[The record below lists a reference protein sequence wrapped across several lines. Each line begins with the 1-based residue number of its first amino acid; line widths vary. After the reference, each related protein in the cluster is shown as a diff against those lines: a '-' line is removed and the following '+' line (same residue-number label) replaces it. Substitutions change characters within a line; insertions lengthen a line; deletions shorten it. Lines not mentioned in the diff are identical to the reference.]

1 MSDKT
6 HKIQID
12 IWNKYKNET
21 KESLL
26 EIISNQ
32 DKEIE
37 ILNKENTILNN
48 IRNKAIEYINS
59 DEMLKLREEFEYCN
73 DKDLFDDFAG
83 HLDKILRG
91 DKE

>member
-37 ILNKENTILNN
+37 RLNKIIEINYNRIQQLMSRTRSARI
-48 IRNKAIEYINS
+48 NKAIEYIN
-59 DEMLKLREEFEYCN
+59 KN
-73 DKDLFDDFAG
+73 GIIDLNGYD
-83 HLDKILRG
+83 LLEILQG
-91 DKE
+91 SDKE